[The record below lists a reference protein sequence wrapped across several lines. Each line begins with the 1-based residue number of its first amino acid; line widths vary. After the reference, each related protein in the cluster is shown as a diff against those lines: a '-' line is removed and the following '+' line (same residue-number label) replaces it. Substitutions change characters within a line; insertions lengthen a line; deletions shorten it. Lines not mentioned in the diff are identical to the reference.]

1 MEVVTIANGML
12 TFILTPVAIYFVSVA
27 TPLLQGPLQETIA
40 KPKKKKEKTTV
51 LLDSDIEDNSESDEE
66 DNKDAAGNKITA
78 RTPVPDHLP
87 PFPSKHSYRQ
97 TAVRTGQGRSFLFSI
112 GRRANML
119 ETWTCDTG
127 QNIDV

>member
-1 MEVVTIANGML
+1 M
-12 TFILTPVAIYFVSVA
+12 
-27 TPLLQGPLQETIA
+27 
-40 KPKKKKEKTTV
+40 

-97 TAVRTGQGRSFLFSI
+97 TPVRKDKEEFILSFYWQTCKYARAWTYGTGQ
-112 GRRANML
+112 
-119 ETWTCDTG
+119 D
-127 QNIDV
+127 IDV